1 MKFLK
6 WKIVLKHVL
15 DNKKLSNMNTDFELI
30 NNIKQWIPAF
40 ENYIAND
47 KIENI
52 EYPLDQEV
60 LDIIFNKIISDKNAD
75 EFEMFRHIDEIKL
88 LWAKLIKK

>member
-1 MKFLK
+1 
-6 WKIVLKHVL
+6 
-15 DNKKLSNMNTDFELI
+15 MNTDFELI

-60 LDIIFNKIISDKNAD
+60 LDII
-75 EFEMFRHIDEIKL
+75 
-88 LWAKLIKK
+88 LIK